1 MDSTACMRVT
11 LCRST
16 WRTTATVPRTLD
28 GQQRH
33 LVVSVPWTQR
43 PIETWQEIRDLLT
56 PEEQEALAAAFDL
69 DRP

>member
-1 MDSTACMRVT
+1 MRVT

-16 WRTTATVPRTLD
+16 WRTTATVSRTLD